1 MGRYQLRLFAPFDA
15 MAKYA
20 DFIQGMAFSANS
32 IRPIISTMMFA
43 QMAFPQVL
51 LGLFCVMGEY
61 GDLHERGAMHES
73 FLEK

>member
-1 MGRYQLRLFAPFDA
+1 
-15 MAKYA
+15 
-20 DFIQGMAFSANS
+20 MAFSANS

-61 GDLHERGAMHES
+61 GDIHERGAMHES
-73 FLEK
+73 LLEK